1 MIILLVGSGGR
12 EHAIA
17 RAIQNS
23 PLTSKLFITPGNPGM
38 QKLGE
43 CKNIPVDDIEGLC
56 NLAKLIEANLV
67 IIGPEVPL
75 VKGLKNKLNDIGI
88 KAFGP
93 TAEAAMLEGSK
104 TFSRIF
110 CKKYNIPQPTF
121 NYFTNI
127 ELALAEVEKLNGY
140 CVVKADGLAA
150 GKGVVVCDNKE
161 QAQLACEEMLNNKK
175 FGQSSSKI
183 LIEERISGRE
193 ASIFVVSDGYD
204 FKLLGTAQDHKRA
217 FDNDLGPNTGGMG
230 AVSPA
235 PTLNQKILQK
245 IIKEIVEPTIK
256 GMHLE
261 NKNYEGILYIGVMI
275 TDNGPKLIEYNC
287 RFGDPEA
294 QVILPLL
301 DTDILEIILKS
312 LDKDLKNCLIKLKNK
327 KSITVV
333 LANRGYPNEFEKNK
347 IIPNISSFDNDDD
360 IIIFHAGTGLNSE
373 NELIATGGRVL
384 CITSISDTIE
394 SCRRKAYSTIDKIN
408 WSEGFY
414 RKDIGILSI

>member
-17 RAIQNS
+17 RAIKKS
-23 PLTSKLFITPGNPGM
+23 PHTSELFITPGNPGM
-38 QKLGE
+38 QKLGQ
-43 CKNIPVDDIEGLC
+43 CKNIPVDDIEALC
-56 NLAKLIEANLV
+56 NLAKSIEANLV

-75 VKGLKNKLNDIGI
+75 VKGLKNKLKKIGI

-104 TFSRIF
+104 AFSRNF
-110 CKKYNIPQPTF
+110 CKKYNIPQPRF
-121 NYFTNI
+121 NYFTNY
-127 ELALAEVEKLNGY
+127 ELALNEVEKLDGY

-161 QAQLACEEMLNNKK
+161 QAQQACEEMLNNEK
-175 FGQSSSKI
+175 FGQASSKI

-193 ASIFVVSDGYD
+193 ASIFVVSDGHD
-204 FKLLGTAQDHKRA
+204 FKLIGTAQDHKRA
-217 FDNDLGPNTGGMG
+217 FDNDFGPNTGGMG

-235 PTLNQKILQK
+235 PTLNEKVLQI
-245 IIKEIVEPTIK
+245 IIKDIVTPTIK
-256 GMHLE
+256 GMSLE
-261 NKNYEGILYIGVMI
+261 NKIYEGILYIGVMI
-275 TDNGPKLIEYNC
+275 TRNGPKLIEYNC

-301 DTDILEIILKS
+301 DTDILEIMLKS
-312 LDKDLKNCLIKLKNK
+312 IDKNLKNISIKHKNK
-327 KSITVV
+327 QAITVV
-333 LANRGYPNEFEKNK
+333 LANNGYPNEFKKNK
-347 IIPNISSFDNDDD
+347 VLPNFSSIENDED
-360 IIIFHAGTGLNSE
+360 IIIFHAGTSLNKK

-384 CITSISDTIE
+384 CVTSISDTIKN
-394 SCRRKAYSTIDKIN
+394 CRRKAYTAIEKIN

-414 RKDIGILSI
+414 RKDIGKLSI

>member
-1 MIILLVGSGGR
+1 M
-12 EHAIA
+12 
-17 RAIQNS
+17 
-23 PLTSKLFITPGNPGM
+23 
-38 QKLGE
+38 
-43 CKNIPVDDIEGLC
+43 
-56 NLAKLIEANLV
+56 
-67 IIGPEVPL
+67 
-75 VKGLKNKLNDIGI
+75 
-88 KAFGP
+88 
-93 TAEAAMLEGSK
+93 
-104 TFSRIF
+104 
-110 CKKYNIPQPTF
+110 
-121 NYFTNI
+121 
-127 ELALAEVEKLNGY
+127 
-140 CVVKADGLAA
+140 VKADGLAA

-193 ASIFVVSDGYD
+193 ASIFVVSDGHD

-217 FDNDLGPNTGGMG
+217 FDNDRGPNTGGMG

-245 IIKEIVEPTIK
+245 IIKDIVEPTIK

-275 TDNGPKLIEYNC
+275 TDDGPKLIEYNC

-301 DTDILEIILKS
+301 DTDILEIMLKS

-360 IIIFHAGTGLNSE
+360 IIF
-373 NELIATGGRVL
+373 
-384 CITSISDTIE
+384 
-394 SCRRKAYSTIDKIN
+394 SCGN
-408 WSEGFY
+408 WS
-414 RKDIGILSI
+414 